1 MFVDRAGIEA
11 WFDRYRARLGAE
23 QSDDAERGRR
33 MGRANPK
40 YVLRNWVAQ
49 EAIAAARRGEFG
61 LIDSLRRLLAAP
73 YDEHPGW
80 ERYAEPPTLAARE
93 IEVSCS
99 S

>member
-1 MFVDRAGIEA
+1 MDRAGMEA
-11 WFDRYRARLGAE
+11 WFDRYRARLAAE
-23 QSDDAERGRR
+23 QSDDAERSER
-33 MGRANPK
+33 MRRANPK

-49 EAIAAARRGEFG
+49 EAIGAAQRGEFG

-73 YDEHPGW
+73 YDEHPEW
-80 ERYAEPPTLAARE
+80 ARYAEPPTPAARE

>member
-1 MFVDRAGIEA
+1 MLPDPAAARA
-11 WFDRYRARLGAE
+11 WFDRYAARLRAE
-23 QSDDAERGRR
+23 ESDDAERGER
-33 MGRANPK
+33 MRRANPK

-49 EAIAAARRGEFG
+49 EAIAAAQRGEFG

-80 ERYAEPPTLAARE
+80 ERYAEPPTAAARE